1 MIPNFNQQPQLITV
15 LVQGEANANSYP
27 VGIGNT
33 VLLMDF
39 EGGKFWIKTNP
50 NGIRQ
55 PPRSFSFT
63 ETTPQPIN
71 QNRSENLVTREEFN
85 ALNSKLDKLLAELGG
100 AK

>member
-1 MIPNFNQQPQLITV
+1 MIPTFNQQPQLITV
-15 LVQGEANANSYP
+15 LVQGEENANSYP

-50 NGIRQ
+50 SGIPQ

-63 ETTPQPIN
+63 ETTPQPAVQNGTIN
-71 QNRSENLVTREEFN
+71 SVTREEFN
-85 ALNSKLDKLLAELGG
+85 ALSSKLDKLLSELGG